1 MIFKET
7 GWIRSNAGRL
17 CPQAKKAALEWF
29 RPVNYLPCFLYKPF
43 TYLKQ
48 RLRKI
53 PVIVQAAETRQGEHS
68 YRDLAVWANCR
79 IKRELPLINSF
90 ATKVTAGQMEK
101 LLQNNLVKKIWYDRE
116 VKAVL
121 DVASPTVQSPPL
133 WERGITGRGVVVAV
147 LDTGIYAHPDLEGRI
162 VGFKDLVKNKT
173 NPYDDNGHGTHVA
186 GDIGSDGNQ
195 SGNLYRGPAP
205 EAGLVGVKVLD
216 KNGAGTLS
224 TVIEGIQWCIDNKD
238 ALGIRVLSMS
248 LGSTATESYAD
259 DPACQAVEKAWT
271 NGIVVCVAAGNE
283 GPQPK
288 TISSPGIDPLVITV
302 GAADDMDTLTS
313 DDDQAAV
320 FSSRGPTIDGLIK
333 PDVLAPGVNII
344 SLRSPGS
351 TLDKAN
357 KKSRIGNWYIP
368 LSGTSM
374 ATPLCAGVAAQMLQ
388 RDGSLTPDQVKKKL
402 MENANTLGSL
412 DPNIQGAGVID
423 AVKAADETAELKN
436 RLIG

>member
-1 MIFKET
+1 MMFKEA

-17 CPQAKKAALEWF
+17 CPLVKKASLDWY
-29 RPVNYLPCFLYKPF
+29 RPAKCLPCFLYKPF
-43 TYLKQ
+43 KYLKQ
-48 RLRKI
+48 RLHKI
-53 PVIVQAAETRQGEHS
+53 PVIVQAAENRLGEQTL
-68 YRDLAVWANCR
+68 RELALSAKCR
-79 IKRELPLINSF
+79 IHRELTLINSF
-90 ATKVTAGQMEK
+90 ATKVTAGQLEK

-121 DVASPTVQSPPL
+121 DVASPTVHSAPL
-133 WERGITGRGVVVAV
+133 WELGITGRGIVVAV

-186 GDIGSDGNQ
+186 GDIGSDGSQ
-195 SGNLYRGPAP
+195 SDNLYRGPAP

-224 TVIEGIQWCIDNKD
+224 TVIEGVQWCIDNKES
-238 ALGIRVLSMS
+238 LGIRILSMS
-248 LGSTATESYAD
+248 LGSTATEPYTD

-271 NGIVVCVAAGNE
+271 NGIVVCVAAGND

-288 TISSPGIDPLVITV
+288 TITSPGIDPLVITV
-302 GAADDMDTLTS
+302 GAADDMDTITT
-313 DDDQAAV
+313 DDNQAAW

-351 TLDKAN
+351 TLDKEN

-374 ATPLCAGVAAQMLQ
+374 ATPVCAGVAAQVLQ
-388 RDGSLTPDQVKKKL
+388 RDGLLTPDQVKKRL
-402 MENANTLGSL
+402 MENTNPLYGI

-423 AVKAADETAELKN
+423 AVKAADAVKKAFQT
-436 RLIG
+436 